1 MAVQHTD
8 KVQKIDLRG
17 RDFIEFTDYTA
28 EEIRY
33 LLDLAIEIKGK
44 QKAAFRFNR

>member
-1 MAVQHTD
+1 MTAQQTE
-8 KVQKIDLRG
+8 KIQKIDLRG

-44 QKAAFRFNR
+44 QKAVYRFNR

>member
-1 MAVQHTD
+1 MTAQQTE
-8 KVQKIDLRG
+8 KIQKIDLRG

-44 QKAAFRFNR
+44 QKMALPISR